1 MWRGRMR
8 VKFPDTVVSIEMS
21 LADWEKVRV
30 AVLYAMDNG
39 ALVASPYYQLTNQLL
54 EWSDW
59 Q

>member
-1 MWRGRMR
+1 MR

-30 AVLYAMDNG
+30 AVLYAMDQG

-54 EWSDW
+54 EWNDC

>member
-1 MWRGRMR
+1 MR

-54 EWSDW
+54 EWNDW